1 MGGCNNADGG
11 FSAGDDMRVL
21 IRDFRSDERAV
32 ASTIGTVMALL
43 VFLTFLSVIVNQ
55 YVPIWMRDS
64 EASHMNA
71 VLGQFGGIKGDID
84 LQMLA
89 AQASA
94 DAGTF
99 HVRVTTAGA
108 VNLGVDGVPIF
119 SSPPPGTLELS
130 PDAGAFTVAFDY
142 TLQGVRKQATDQA
155 SGAIVLTASNRYY
168 TPQRVVYE
176 NGAVVRYQ
184 TDGQFVRVHPTFS
197 VLVAN
202 NSLDISF
209 ALVSLYGKGIVTGT
223 TTEMVSTELFAFDRQ
238 DYQHFPNNA
247 VLYLNHTS
255 SYGLSWYRF
264 FNQTLS
270 DTLKLGGTYTRTAF
284 SETFAA
290 RIGATTIYQV
300 GWTLNP
306 TTGVYIVR
314 LAVNNNPGVLGIS
327 FIRLQHAQVQVGIG
341 DATQQVQF

>member
-1 MGGCNNADGG
+1 
-11 FSAGDDMRVL
+11 MRVL

-55 YVPIWMRDS
+55 YVPIWMKDS
-64 EASHMNA
+64 EASHMNTA
-71 VLGQFGGIKGDID
+71 LGQFGGIKGDID

-99 HVRVTTAGA
+99 HIPVTTATA
-108 VNLGVDGVPIF
+108 INLGVDGVPIF
-119 SSPPPGTLELS
+119 SSPTPGTLELS

-155 SGAIVLTASNRYY
+155 SGAVVLTASNRYY
-168 TPQRVVYE
+168 TPQRIVYE
-176 NGAVVRYQ
+176 NGGVIRYQ

-197 VLVAN
+197 VHVTN

-238 DYQHFPNNA
+238 DYTSFPSNA
-247 VLYLNHTS
+247 TVLLTHTS
-255 SYGLSWYRF
+255 AYGLSWYRF

-270 DTLKLGGTYTRTAF
+270 DTLKLGGTYTKIGAL
-284 SETFAA
+284 SETFTA
-290 RIGATTIYQV
+290 ITGGKTVYQV
-300 GWTLNP
+300 GWTLDP
-306 TTGVYIVR
+306 RTQIYTVR
-314 LAVNNNPGVLGIS
+314 LTVNNNPGVMGIS
-327 FIRLQHAQVQVGIG
+327 YFRLQHAQVQVGIG

>member
-64 EASHMNA
+64 EASHMNTA
-71 VLGQFGGIKGDID
+71 LGQFGGIKGDID

-94 DAGTF
+94 D
-99 HVRVTTAGA
+99 
-108 VNLGVDGVPIF
+108 
-119 SSPPPGTLELS
+119 
-130 PDAGAFTVAFDY
+130 
-142 TLQGVRKQATDQA
+142 QA
-155 SGAIVLTASNRYY
+155 SGAVVLTASNRYY

-176 NGAVVRYQ
+176 NGAVIRYQ

-238 DYQHFPNNA
+238 DYSGFPSNA
-247 VLYLNHTS
+247 IVWLNHTS
-255 SYGLSWYRF
+255 PYGLAWYRF

-270 DTLKLGGTYTRTAF
+270 DTLKLGGTYIKSAF
-284 SETFAA
+284 AETFTAITA
-290 RIGATTIYQV
+290 GKMVYQI

-306 TTGVYIVR
+306 TTQIYVVR
-314 LAVNNNPGVLGIS
+314 LTVNNNPGVMGIS
-327 FIRLQHAQVQVGIG
+327 FVRLQHAQVQVGIG
-341 DATQQVQF
+341 DATQQIQF

>member
-1 MGGCNNADGG
+1 MK
-11 FSAGDDMRVL
+11 
-21 IRDFRSDERAV
+21 
-32 ASTIGTVMALL
+32 
-43 VFLTFLSVIVNQ
+43 
-55 YVPIWMRDS
+55 DS
-64 EASHMNA
+64 EGSTMNLP
-71 VLGQFGGIKGDID
+71 LGQFGGIKGDID
-84 LQMLA
+84 PQTLA

-94 DAGTF
+94 DGGTF
-99 HVRVTTAGA
+99 HIRVTTATA

-119 SSPPPGTLELS
+119 SSPTPGTLELS

-209 ALVSLYGKGIVTGT
+209 ALVSLYGKGIVTGPT
-223 TTEMVSTELFAFDRQ
+223 PEMVSTELFAFDRQ
-238 DYQHFPNNA
+238 DYTGMPANA
-247 VLYLNHTS
+247 VLWLNHTS
-255 SYGLSWYRF
+255 AYGLPGYGF
-264 FNQTLS
+264 FNQTLA
-270 DTLKLGGTYTRTAF
+270 DTLKIGGLYTRTPF

-290 RIGATTIYQV
+290 RIGAATIYTIS
-300 GWTLNP
+300 WTLNP
-306 TTGVYIVR
+306 TTGIYIVR
-314 LAVNNNPGVLGIS
+314 LAVNNNPGVMGMS
-327 FIRLQHAQVQVGIG
+327 YIRLQHSQVQVGIG

>member
-64 EASHMNA
+64 EASHMNTA
-71 VLGQFGGIKGDID
+71 LGQFGGITAEPDRR
-84 LQMLA
+84 LLA
-89 AQASA
+89 AKAPGA
-94 DAGTF
+94 AGPF
-99 HVRVTTAGA
+99 HLPVPPAPA

-119 SSPPPGTLELS
+119 SSPTPGTLELS

-142 TLQGVRKQATDQA
+142 ILQGVRKQATDA
-155 SGAIVLTASNRYY
+155 SSGAVVLTASNRYY
-168 TPQRVVYE
+168 TPQRIVYE
-176 NGAVVRYQ
+176 NGAVIRYEA
-184 TDGQFVRVHPTFS
+184 DGQFVRVHPTFS

-238 DYQHFPNNA
+238 DYTGMPANA
-247 VLYLNHTS
+247 VLWLNHTS
-255 SYGLSWYRF
+255 AYGLAWYRF
-264 FNQTLS
+264 FNQTLA
-270 DTLKLGGTYTRTAF
+270 DTLKIGGLYTRTPF

-290 RIGATTIYQV
+290 RIGAATIYTIS
-300 GWTLNP
+300 WTLNP
-306 TTGVYIVR
+306 TTGIYIVR
-314 LAVNNNPGVLGIS
+314 LAVNNNPGVMGMS
-327 FIRLQHAQVQVGIG
+327 YIRLQHSQVQVGIG

>member
-1 MGGCNNADGG
+1 
-11 FSAGDDMRVL
+11 MRVL

-64 EASHMNA
+64 EASHMNT
-71 VLGQFGGIKGDID
+71 VLGQFGGVKGDID

-99 HVRVTTAGA
+99 HIPVTTATA
-108 VNLGVDGVPIF
+108 INLGVDGVPIF
-119 SSPPPGTLELS
+119 SSPTPGTLELS
-130 PDAGAFTVAFDY
+130 PDAGAFTVSFDY
-142 TLQGVRKQATDQA
+142 WLPVGCNPALGQCVRKTASDA
-155 SGAIVLTASNRYY
+155 SSGAIVLTASNRYY

-176 NGAVVRYQ
+176 NGAVIRYQ

-238 DYQHFPNNA
+238 DYSGFPSNA
-247 VLYLNHTS
+247 IVWLNHTS
-255 SYGLSWYRF
+255 AYGLSWYRF

-270 DTLKLGGTYTRTAF
+270 DTLKLGGTYTKSAF
-284 SETFAA
+284 AETFTAK
-290 RIGATTIYQV
+290 IGATTVYQV

-306 TTGVYIVR
+306 TTRIYVVR
-314 LAVNNNPGVLGIS
+314 LTVNNNPGVMGIS
-327 FIRLQHAQVQVGIG
+327 YFRLQHAQVQVGIG
-341 DATQQVQF
+341 DATQQIQF

>member
-1 MGGCNNADGG
+1 
-11 FSAGDDMRVL
+11 MRVL

-64 EASHMNA
+64 EASHLNTA
-71 VLGQFGGIKGDID
+71 LGQFGGVKGDID

-99 HVRVTTAGA
+99 HIPVTTATA
-108 VNLGVDGVPIF
+108 INLGVDGVPIF
-119 SSPPPGTLELS
+119 SSPTPGTLELS

-142 TLQGVRKQATDQA
+142 TLQSVRKRATDQA
-155 SGAIVLTASNRYY
+155 SGAIVLTASI
-168 TPQRVVYE
+168 
-176 NGAVVRYQ
+176 RYQ
-184 TDGQFVRVHPTFS
+184 TDGQFVRVHPSFS

-238 DYQHFPNNA
+238 DYTGFPGNA
-247 VLYLNHTS
+247 IVWLNHTS
-255 SYGLSWYRF
+255 AYGLSWYRF

-270 DTLKLGGTYTRTAF
+270 DTLKLGGTYTKIGAL
-284 SETFAA
+284 SETFTA
-290 RIGATTIYQV
+290 ITSGKTVYQV
-300 GWTLNP
+300 GWTLDP
-306 TTGVYIVR
+306 RTQIYTVR
-314 LAVNNNPGVLGIS
+314 LTVNNNPGVMGIS
-327 FIRLQHAQVQVGIG
+327 YFRLQHAQVQVGIG

>member
-1 MGGCNNADGG
+1 
-11 FSAGDDMRVL
+11 MRVL

-32 ASTIGTVMALL
+32 ASTVGTVMALL

-55 YVPIWMRDS
+55 YVPIWMKDS
-64 EASHMNA
+64 EASHMNTA
-71 VLGQFGGIKGDID
+71 LGQFGGVKGDID

-99 HVRVTTAGA
+99 HIPVTTAAA

-119 SSPPPGTLELS
+119 SSPTPGTLELN

-142 TLQGVRKQATDQA
+142 MLQGVRKQATDQS
-155 SGAIVLTASNRYY
+155 SGAVVLTASNRYY
-168 TPQRVVYE
+168 TPQRIVYE
-176 NGAVVRYQ
+176 NGAVIRYQ

-238 DYQHFPNNA
+238 DYQSTNATGGVVSWPANA
-247 VLYLNHTS
+247 VLWLNQTS
-255 SYGLSWYRF
+255 AYGLSWYRF

-270 DTLKLGGTYTRTAF
+270 DTLKLGGTYTRTPFA
-284 SETFAA
+284 ETFAA
-290 RIGATTIYQV
+290 KIGVKTIYTIS
-300 GWTLNP
+300 WTLNP
-306 TTGVYIVR
+306 TTRIYIVR
-314 LAVNNNPGVLGIS
+314 LAVNNNPGIMGIS
-327 FIRLQHAQVQVGIG
+327 FIHLQHAQVQVGIG
-341 DATQQVQF
+341 SATQQVF

>member
-1 MGGCNNADGG
+1 
-11 FSAGDDMRVL
+11 MRVL

-99 HVRVTTAGA
+99 HIPVTTASA

-119 SSPPPGTLELS
+119 SSPTPGTLELS

-238 DYQHFPNNA
+238 DYTGFPSNA
-247 VLYLNHTS
+247 IVWLNHTS
-255 SYGLSWYRF
+255 AYGLSWYRF

-270 DTLKLGGTYTRTAF
+270 DTLKLGGTYTKSPFA
-284 SETFAA
+284 ETFTAK
-290 RIGATTIYQV
+290 IGATQVYQV

-306 TTGVYIVR
+306 TTQIYLVR
-314 LAVNNNPGVLGIS
+314 LTVNNNPGVMGIS
-327 FIRLQHAQVQVGIG
+327 YLRLQHAQVQVGIG
-341 DATQQVQF
+341 DATQQIQF